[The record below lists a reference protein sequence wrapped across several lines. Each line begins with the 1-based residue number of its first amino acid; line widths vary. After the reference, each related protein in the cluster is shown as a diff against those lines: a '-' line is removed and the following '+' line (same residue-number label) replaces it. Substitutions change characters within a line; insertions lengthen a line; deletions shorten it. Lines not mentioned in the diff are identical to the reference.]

1 MATKTERFDA
11 AFINARER
19 GDKTFEFEGKKYNTK
34 TAEEEL
40 ATRREREKRE
50 DEADLSESERSHTED
65 RKRRN
70 KEYTDFI
77 VDKRKTNTE
86 RTGFMSRGAQMR
98 ADAAIKERSQ
108 KKSSGGRLGDG
119 KAIRGFTRGKNV

>member
-19 GDKTFEFEGKKYNTK
+19 GAKTFTFEGKKYNTG
-34 TAEEEL
+34 TAEEQL
-40 ATRREREKRE
+40 ATRRQREASE
-50 DEADLSESERSHTED
+50 DAADLSESDRSRTEY

-86 RTGFMSRGAQMR
+86 ETGFLSRGAQMR
-98 ADAAIKERSQ
+98 ADAAIKERTQ
-108 KKSSGGRLGDG
+108 KKSSGGMVTMSSRNTTIKGPYG
-119 KAIRGFTRGKNV
+119 

>member
-1 MATKTERFDA
+1 MATKTEKFDA

-40 ATRREREKRE
+40 ARRREREKSE
-50 DEADLSESERSHTED
+50 DEADLSEGQRSRTEG

-70 KEYTDFI
+70 KEYTDYV
-77 VDKRKTNTE
+77 VDRRKTDTE

-98 ADAAIKERSQ
+98 ADAAIKERTQ
-108 KKSSGGRLGDG
+108 KKSSGGRVGDG
-119 KAIRGFTRGKNV
+119 KAIRGFTRGRSV